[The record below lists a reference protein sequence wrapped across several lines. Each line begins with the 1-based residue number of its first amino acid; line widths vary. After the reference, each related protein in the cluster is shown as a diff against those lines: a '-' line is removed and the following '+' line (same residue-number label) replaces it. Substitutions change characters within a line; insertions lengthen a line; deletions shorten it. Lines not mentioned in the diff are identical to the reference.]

1 MKEILLIFF
10 YGTVVLF
17 TIASTLLAGYSL
29 QNKFRLRNVRLNWR
43 AGKMKGYPLFAT
55 VFLGLIGTLGS
66 VVYLIGDAANY
77 TIFAC
82 YFWIGCMWFV
92 SSYLASKHYITDHG
106 IVKNL
111 NEPSQTI
118 PWFQVMDFVEREG
131 LQGSEF
137 TFTYSEMDKSLTQG
151 YKQLRLFV
159 PVAKRKAFK
168 KVVSLKLK
176 SRFEEE
182 SLPKIDLRR
191 IQEE

>member
-10 YGTVVLF
+10 YGTVILF
-17 TIASTLLAGYSL
+17 TVASTFLAGYSL

-55 VFLGLIGTLGS
+55 VFLGLIGVLS
-66 VVYLIGDAANY
+66 SIVYLIGDASNY
-77 TIFAC
+77 SIFAA
-82 YFWIGCMWFV
+82 YFWIGCMWFI

-137 TFTYSEMDKSLTQG
+137 TFTYSEMDKSLTKG

-159 PVAKRKAFK
+159 PVTKRKAFK

-182 SLPKIDLRR
+182 SLPEIDLRR
-191 IQEE
+191 IQED

>member
-43 AGKMKGYPLFAT
+43 AGKMRGYPLFAT

-66 VVYLIGDAANY
+66 VVYMIGDAANY
-77 TIFAC
+77 TIFAG

-118 PWFQVMDFVEREG
+118 PWFQIMDFVEREG

>member
-1 MKEILLIFF
+1 MKEILFIFF
-10 YGTVVLF
+10 CGTVILF
-17 TIASTLLAGYSL
+17 TVASTILAGYSL

-66 VVYLIGDAANY
+66 IVYLIGDTANY
-77 TIFAC
+77 LFFAA

-118 PWFQVMDFVEREG
+118 PWFQVLDFVEREG

-159 PVAKRKAFK
+159 PVSKRKAFK

-182 SLPKIDLRR
+182 SLPEIDLRR

>member
-1 MKEILLIFF
+1 MKDILLIFF

-43 AGKMKGYPLFAT
+43 AGKMRGYPLFAT
-55 VFLGLIGTLGS
+55 VFLGLIGALGS
-66 VVYLIGDAANY
+66 IVYFIGDTENY
-77 TIFAC
+77 TIFAA
-82 YFWIGCMWFV
+82 YVWIGCMWFV

-118 PWFQVMDFVEREG
+118 PWFQVMDFVERES

-159 PVAKRKAFK
+159 PVTKRKAFK

>member
-10 YGTVVLF
+10 QGTIILF

-55 VFLGLIGTLGS
+55 LFLGLIGALS
-66 VVYLIGDAANY
+66 LVVYLIKDVPNFP
-77 TIFAC
+77 IFAA
-82 YFWIGCMWFV
+82 YFWIGGMWFI

-118 PWFQVMDFVEREG
+118 PWFQIMDFVEREYG
-131 LQGSEF
+131 SGSEF

-159 PVAKRKAFK
+159 PQGKRKAFK
-168 KVVSLKLK
+168 KVLSLKLK
-176 SRFEEE
+176 SQFEEE
-182 SLPKIDLRR
+182 TIPNIDLRK
-191 IQEE
+191 IQED